1 MLNSPKSLACLSAE
15 KQVDDCQFKLSKNL
29 ISNFNFLTEQLK
41 KEVFSTENKNNCLY
55 FLLSF
60 IIGIESRDCRTLLV
74 LQSIPSEPCTYKEAK
89 TDSQNF

>member
-55 FLLSF
+55 FLLNFYYRDRVTRLSDSLSF
-60 IIGIESRDCRTLLV
+60 TKHS
-74 LQSIPSEPCTYKEAK
+74 K
-89 TDSQNF
+89 